1 MKRSPFD
8 TLQLQYN
15 HYKIKFTVEIYFT
28 PSLSVTAVF
37 KLKNELVAI
46 GYNSFFWKRT
56 TLSCLRKRFRNG
68 RYIHLLN
75 YTQNKGR
82 TKLTGSLVNVANF
95 KARFSPIFFNVVYKG
110 NICIIPKATIGFW
123 LTRNEEVII
132 NSNIFYYQIPVR
144 KSHFNRR
151 FQRLRCMRKTR
162 NQILST
168 AFRESARISRRNI
181 RENTHTTQRLGSH
194 NI

>member
-110 NICIIPKATIGFW
+110 NIYIIPKATIGFW

-132 NSNIFYYQIPVR
+132 NSNIFLLSNSSKKESFQPTISTVTLHAEDEESNSEHCFSR
-144 KSHFNRR
+144 KCEDQPSKYKGKYTHYSAT
-151 FQRLRCMRKTR
+151 RL
-162 NQILST
+162 
-168 AFRESARISRRNI
+168 A
-181 RENTHTTQRLGSH
+181 
-194 NI
+194 